1 MPQTPPEPSVIPEFF
16 GDTMLA
22 NGLVYPFVEVEPRR
36 YRLRILNACQA
47 RFLNLQMYVDDGST
61 DSITLKPKSNALGD
75 FWVPTNAKGPD
86 FLVLGTEGGFLPNP
100 VLVSSNKTFDP
111 QTLGGSLIT
120 APAERWDLIVDFSK
134 FAGKKIVLYNDAPA
148 PFPMGDPIN
157 DYFPG
162 NTANPTNPNP
172 GSGPNSRQILQFRVS
187 GTITGRADS
196 PLKISS
202 ETDLSEGND
211 KLLHK
216 LGDTTLPKH
225 VTIRRLTLNESA
237 DENGRLIQM
246 LGTDVLPPL
255 NAEGDFGRAYI
266 DPATEVIDAGSTEVW
281 QIVNLTGDTHPI
293 HFHLVNVQIIS
304 RQTFDLSF
312 YNGGAPSHSLSAKN
326 T

>member
-1 MPQTPPEPSVIPEFF
+1 
-16 GDTMLA
+16 MLA

-47 RFLNLQMYVDDGST
+47 RFLNLQMYVDDGSK
-61 DSITLKPKSNALGD
+61 DSITLKTKSNVLGD

-100 VLVSSNKTFDP
+100 VLVPSNKTFDP

-134 FAGKKIVLYNDAPA
+134 FKGKNIVLYNDAPA

-172 GSGPNSRQILQFRVS
+172 GSGPNSRQILQFKVRK
-187 GTITGRADS
+187 TITGPADS
-196 PLKISS
+196 PLMISS

-211 KLLHK
+211 NLLHN
-216 LGDTTLPKH
+216 LGDTTLPKN
-225 VTIRRLTLNESA
+225 VTIRRLTLKREC
-237 DENGRLIQM
+237 
-246 LGTDVLPPL
+246 
-255 NAEGDFGRAYI
+255 
-266 DPATEVIDAGSTEVW
+266 
-281 QIVNLTGDTHPI
+281 
-293 HFHLVNVQIIS
+293 
-304 RQTFDLSF
+304 
-312 YNGGAPSHSLSAKN
+312 
-326 T
+326 